1 MTDTLVG
8 RVWRVT
14 VDEMIQIFRQA
25 LIDLIPTFERARI
38 TWRGDQTYDDFE
50 RIPEALWDSIV
61 ADSVANARG
70 LEKAES
76 LARYSFVDPGRAHSR
91 ILVNDPQQRLAFHL
105 FGSRDK
111 PFDTIE
117 CHKIGSDG
125 RELEGEFEEAP
136 YAGAHFV
143 YEARFSDGAPTRQIR
158 ELEVN
163 L

>member
-61 ADSVANARG
+61 ADSVKSTFKR
-70 LEKAES
+70 
-76 LARYSFVDPGRAHSR
+76 
-91 ILVNDPQQRLAFHL
+91 RL
-105 FGSRDK
+105 
-111 PFDTIE
+111 T
-117 CHKIGSDG
+117 
-125 RELEGEFEEAP
+125 
-136 YAGAHFV
+136 
-143 YEARFSDGAPTRQIR
+143 Q
-158 ELEVN
+158 
-163 L
+163 